1 MSSFFSNTKNELLN
15 RHFLRILPKL
25 TDIFLYFYNLGK
37 PIFKEYLT
45 MAASGITNKSTLIVE
60 PNQTL
65 FCITFKVNRQN
76 YMQKCS

>member
-25 TDIFLYFYNLGK
+25 ADIFLYFYSLGK

-45 MAASGITNKSTLIVE
+45 MAASGITNKT
-60 PNQTL
+60 T
-65 FCITFKVNRQN
+65 
-76 YMQKCS
+76 

>member
-15 RHFLRILPKL
+15 RHFLRILQKL

-37 PIFKEYLT
+37 PISMEYLT
-45 MAASGITNKSTLIVE
+45 VAASGITNKTTLIAE

-65 FCITFKVNRQN
+65 FCIIFKVNRQN